1 MTASERSKHP
11 DFFEEHGPDPVAAAT
26 RFPPKPSATPKRKA
40 GFYLPESLLE
50 RFNRHFHQMKL
61 AGAPIENKSALL
73 ELALTFALE
82 DLERGEQSALLHT
95 VYKRT

>member
-1 MTASERSKHP
+1 MKSTDPIRWPQQPVFHLQRRLHP
-11 DFFEEHGPDPVAAAT
+11 NAKPV
-26 RFPPKPSATPKRKA
+26 
-40 GFYLPESLLE
+40 FYLTESLLE

-82 DLERGEQSALLHT
+82 DLERGEQSTLL
-95 VYKRT
+95 RTLNNTKLETSN